1 MPAPPAVY
9 NPNAPRPVE
18 VFHLS
23 DIANAAIPEDI
34 RKQFHCD
41 DHGRVL
47 FFSAP
52 PVDYIPPSTQKLGHS
67 LKYLAAKEEHQIKVE
82 ERKRKLADDQR
93 ERDDAAKR
101 RCADLETAL
110 ADRVESLTG
119 SALETLVKRIVTGN
133 DDLYGSLRS
142 GQNNGAVDLGTMHER
157 GILASRAKEQT
168 QQIQDQ
174 STTEGLVNLKGTAVY
189 LDES

>member
-1 MPAPPAVY
+1 MTAPPAVY

-23 DIANAAIPEDI
+23 DVANAAIPEDI

-41 DHGRVL
+41 DNGHVL

-52 PVDYIPPSTQKLGHS
+52 PVDYIPSSTQKLGHS
-67 LKYLAAKEEHQIKVE
+67 LKYLAAKEERQIKVE
-82 ERKRKLADDQR
+82 ERKRKLADDKK

-101 RCADLETAL
+101 LCADQDSVFA
-110 ADRVESLTG
+110 ARVEKLAG
-119 SALETLVKRIVTGN
+119 RAVETLIQKVVTGTG
-133 DDLYGSLRS
+133 DLYGSLRS
-142 GQNNGAVDLGTMHER
+142 GQKNGALDLGAMHER
-157 GILASRAKEQT
+157 GLVASRAKKQT

-174 STTEGLVNLKGTAVY
+174 SATEGLVNLKGTAVY
-189 LDES
+189 LDEA